1 MHFERLIALLELIA
15 AAGRPV
21 SVAELQRATN
31 LPRPTCYRLLQ
42 TLAQHRLIAA
52 PNNDGRYLIA
62 ERLIRIALLGTSDSD
77 ICQAVAP
84 VLRKAAAQL
93 GDTVFLSRLRGGE
106 VEIIHAEI
114 PDDPTRPYIHPG
126 LGRRPL
132 HACSCAKAI
141 AAFAEPAFQQQLLND
156 DLARFTEH
164 TKTSPEDIRAELDAV
179 VQRGFAEC
187 NQEIET
193 GIASVAAPVRLGNVG
208 VTFSVGAT
216 GSARKFSTRYREKLG
231 EKLTRMADEVSGAIQ
246 LCNLTRGE

>member
-1 MHFERLIALLELIA
+1 MHFERLISLMELISS
-15 AAGRPV
+15 AGRPV
-21 SVAELQRATN
+21 TTAELQNATD

-42 TLAQHRLIAA
+42 TLAEHRLIVSAD
-52 PNNDGRYLIA
+52 NDGRYVIGN
-62 ERLIRIALLGTSDSD
+62 RLIRIALLGTSDSD
-77 ICQAVAP
+77 ICHAAAP

-93 GDTVFLSRLRGGE
+93 GDSVFLSRLRGGE
-106 VEIIHAEI
+106 VEIIHVET

-141 AAFAEPAFQQQLLND
+141 AAFAEPSFQQQLLND

-164 TKTSPEDIRAELDAV
+164 TKTSPEDIRAELDAIV
-179 VQRGFAEC
+179 RRGYAEC
-187 NQEIET
+187 DQEIET

-216 GSARKFSTRYREKLG
+216 GSTRKFSARYRTKVG
-231 EKLTRMADEVSGAIQ
+231 DKLTRMAREVSGAIQ
-246 LCNLTRGE
+246 LCNLPA

>member
-42 TLAQHRLIAA
+42 TLAQHRLIVA
-52 PNNDGRYLIA
+52 PNDDGRYLIGD
-62 ERLIRIALLGTSDSD
+62 RLIRIALLGTSDAD
-77 ICQAVAP
+77 ICQAAAP

-93 GDTVFLSRLRGGE
+93 GDSVFLSRLRRGE
-106 VEIIHAEI
+106 VEIIHVEP
-114 PDDPTRPYIHPG
+114 PDDPSRPYIHPG

-164 TKTSPEDIRAELDAV
+164 TKTRPEDIRTELDSIV
-179 VQRGFAEC
+179 RKGYAEC

-216 GSARKFSTRYREKLG
+216 GSARKFSTRYREKIG
-231 EKLTRMADEVSGAIQ
+231 GKLTEISEEVSGAIQ
-246 LCNLTRGE
+246 LCNLVEA

>member
-21 SVAELQRATN
+21 TVAELQRATD

-42 TLAQHRLIAA
+42 TLAKHQLIASA
-52 PNNDGRYLIA
+52 NNDGRYLIGD
-62 ERLIRIALLGTSDSD
+62 RMIRIVMLGTSDSD
-77 ICQAVAP
+77 ICQAAAP
-84 VLRKAAAQL
+84 VLRKAAADL

-106 VEIIHAEI
+106 VEIIHAAI

-164 TKTSPEDIRAELDAV
+164 TLTRPDEIRQELDAIAR
-179 VQRGFAEC
+179 RGFAEC

-193 GIASVAAPVRLGNVG
+193 GIASVAAPIRVGNVG

-216 GSARKFSTRYREKLG
+216 GPSRKFSPRYREKLG
-231 EKLTRMADEVSGAIQ
+231 KRLQQMAGEVGGAIQ
-246 LCNLTRGE
+246 LCNLDRA